1 MEYSKLLH
9 LLNEPNN
16 SKLITRKWTIAND
29 ISNSSCDV
37 GTEIIYNTEVL
48 KFSLCH

>member
-16 SKLITRKWTIAND
+16 SKLITRKWNIAND
-29 ISNSSCDV
+29 ISNSSYDV